1 MTKEEFKK
9 HRFDK
14 GDTVLFRGKPVHVV
28 GVSLHSLTVRVEGQH
43 YATILPAEVEL
54 IDASGD
60 VEFR

>member
-28 GVSLHSLTVRVEGQH
+28 GVSLHSLTVRDGQN

-54 IDASGD
+54 IGASSD